1 MSLAVDLFLSLAPA
15 ERHVYRR
22 AICPVSAL
30 QRSAMCIAMNQTP
43 LLYLFAALLI
53 GVICPQTAALTN
65 PEIDTMIAE
74 MTIEEKI
81 GQLIMV
87 GFDGTQANETI
98 ETHIRERF
106 VGGIVLFSR
115 NIQSP
120 KQTAELTNQL
130 QRLAESTAHR
140 IPLFIGIDQEGG
152 WVIRLKEGATV
163 LPGNMALG
171 ATGSTELAERAGEI
185 TAVELAAVG
194 VNLNFA
200 PVMDVNNNPQN
211 PVIGRRSFGESP
223 ELVSRLGVAYI
234 RGLQHN
240 GVLGTAKHFPGH
252 GDTTVDSHFD
262 LPTVN
267 HDRERIHALE
277 LQPFRAAIDADVA
290 AIMTAHIVYPAF
302 DPDRPATLSPSVLT
316 DVLRKELGFDG
327 LLITDAMEMK
337 AIDDRYRSGEAAVMA
352 IEAGADIVMVLW
364 TLTKQIEVFD
374 ALLSAVKSGRI
385 SQARLDQS
393 VERILKSKATS
404 AFDRRF
410 VDVDAVGGAV
420 GTDAHKQLAQTIAS
434 QAITVVRN
442 RDNLL
447 PLKLEP
453 ETSVLILSASSSL
466 FENFKAHH
474 PNTVEASIPEKSETE
489 NILPQLTLQIKN
501 ADVVIAGIMNNDQ
514 AAFIQQMSVA
524 TKTPV
529 IVIALG
535 SPYTLQSCP
544 AVSASIATYDI
555 HHASV
560 SAAVDVILGAQKAQG
575 KLPVQLPIED

>member
-1 MSLAVDLFLSLAPA
+1 MTRQAYLN
-15 ERHVYRR
+15 
-22 AICPVSAL
+22 
-30 QRSAMCIAMNQTP
+30 AMPQKRFNEPMNQT
-43 LLYLFAALLI
+43 LFAYLFAVLLI
-53 GVICPQTAALTN
+53 GAVSAPIFALTN
-65 PEIDTMIAE
+65 PEINTMIAE
-74 MTIEEKI
+74 MTIEEKV

-87 GFDGTQANETI
+87 GFEGTQANEAI

-106 VGGIVLFSR
+106 VGGVVLFSR

-130 QRLAESTAHR
+130 QRLALSTTR
-140 IPLFIGIDQEGG
+140 QIPLFIGIDQEGG

-171 ATGSTELAERAGEI
+171 ATDSTELAERAGEI

-200 PVMDVNNNPQN
+200 PVVDVNNNPNN
-211 PVIGRRSFGESP
+211 PVIDRRSFGESP

-240 GVLGTAKHFPGH
+240 GMLATAKHFPGH

-267 HDRERIHALE
+267 HDLDRIHALE

-290 AIMTAHIVYPAF
+290 AIMTAHIIYPAF
-302 DPDRPATLSPSVLT
+302 DPDRPATLSPTILT
-316 DVLRKELGFDG
+316 NLLREELGFDG
-327 LLITDAMEMK
+327 LLITDDMEMK
-337 AIDDRYRSGEAAVMA
+337 AIDDRYQSGEAAVMA
-352 IEAGADIVMVLW
+352 VEAGADIVMVLW
-364 TLTKQIEVFD
+364 SPTKQIEVFE

-385 SQARLDQS
+385 SQARLNQS
-393 VERILKSKATS
+393 VERILKSKA
-404 AFDRRF
+404 AFNRRF
-410 VDVDAVGGAV
+410 IDPDAVRETV
-420 GTDAHKQLAQTIAS
+420 GTEAHRQLAQTIAA

-453 ETSVLILSASSSL
+453 ETSVLILTASSTLS
-466 FENFKAHH
+466 ENFKAHH
-474 PNTVEASIPEKSETE
+474 PNTTEARIPGKPEVEA
-489 NILPQLTLQIKN
+489 ILPQLIRG
-501 ADVVIAGIMNNDQ
+501 ADEADLVIAGIINNEQ
-514 AAFIQQMSVA
+514 AALVQQISLA

-529 IVIALG
+529 IIIALG
-535 SPYTLQSCP
+535 SPYTLRGCP
-544 AVSASIATYDI
+544 GASASIATYDF
-555 HHASV
+555 HDASV
-560 SAAVDVILGAQKAQG
+560 SAAVEVVLGAQAAQG

>member
-1 MSLAVDLFLSLAPA
+1 MHD
-15 ERHVYRR
+15 
-22 AICPVSAL
+22 
-30 QRSAMCIAMNQTP
+30 TP
-43 LLYLFAALLI
+43 LSYLFAALLI
-53 GVICPQTAALTN
+53 GVVSSPVSALTD
-65 PEIDTMIAE
+65 PEIDTMITE
-74 MTIEEKI
+74 MTIEEKV

-87 GFDGTQANETI
+87 GFEGTRANATI

-106 VGGIVLFSR
+106 VGGVVLFSR

-120 KQTAELTNQL
+120 QQTAELTNELRQL
-130 QRLAESTAHR
+130 ASATAR
-140 IPLFIGIDQEGG
+140 QIPLFIGIDQEGG

-171 ATGSTELAERAGEI
+171 ATDSTALAEVAGEI

-200 PVMDVNNNPQN
+200 PVMDVNNNLDN

-223 ELVSRLGVAYI
+223 ELVSRLGVPYI
-234 RGLQHN
+234 RGLQRK
-240 GVLGTAKHFPGH
+240 GVLATAKHFPGH

-302 DPDRPATLSPSVLT
+302 DPDRPATLSPTILT
-316 DVLRKELGFDG
+316 NLLREELGFDG
-327 LLITDAMEMK
+327 LLITDDMEMK

-352 IEAGADIVMVLW
+352 VEAGADIVMVLW
-364 TLTKQIEVFD
+364 TPTKQLEVFD

-385 SQARLDQS
+385 SQDRLDQS
-393 VERILKSKATS
+393 VKRILNSKEAT
-404 AFDRRF
+404 FDRRF
-410 VDVDAVGGAV
+410 VDVDAVGRTV
-420 GTDAHKQLAQTIAS
+420 GGDAHKRLAQTIAS
-434 QAITVVRN
+434 RAITLVRN

-453 ETSVLILSASSSL
+453 ETSVLILSDSPTL

-474 PNTVEASIPEKSETE
+474 PNTFEVRIPGK
-489 NILPQLTLQIKN
+489 PAGAQLQLQFPIRP
-501 ADVVIAGIMNNDQ
+501 ADADIIIFGITNDEQ
-514 AAFIQQMSVA
+514 AALVQQFSMGK
-524 TKTPV
+524 TTPV
-529 IVIALG
+529 VVIALG
-535 SPYTLQSCP
+535 SPYTLRGCP
-544 AVSASIATYDI
+544 DVSASLAAYDI
-555 HHASV
+555 HDASV
-560 SAAVDVILGAQKAQG
+560 SAAVEVIVGAREAQG

>member
-1 MSLAVDLFLSLAPA
+1 M
-15 ERHVYRR
+15 
-22 AICPVSAL
+22 
-30 QRSAMCIAMNQTP
+30 T
-43 LLYLFAALLI
+43 
-53 GVICPQTAALTN
+53 T
-65 PEIDTMIAE
+65 E
-74 MTIEEKI
+74 MTIEEKV

-87 GFDGTQANETI
+87 GFEGPQANEAI
-98 ETHIRERF
+98 EAHIRQRF
-106 VGGIVLFSR
+106 VGGVVLFSR
-115 NIQSP
+115 NIETP
-120 KQTAELTNQL
+120 RQTAELTNQL
-130 QRLAESTAHR
+130 QRLAEATAR
-140 IPLFIGIDQEGG
+140 QIPLFIGIDQEGG

-171 ATGSTELAERAGEI
+171 ATDSTELAERAGEI
-185 TAVELAAVG
+185 TAIELAAVG

-200 PVMDVNNNPQN
+200 PVVDVNNNPDN
-211 PVIGRRSFGESP
+211 PVIDRRSFGESP

-234 RGLQHN
+234 HGLQRN

-290 AIMTAHIVYPAF
+290 AIMTAHIIYHAF
-302 DPDRPATLSPSVLT
+302 DADRPATLSPTILT
-316 DVLRKELGFDG
+316 NLLRNELGFDG
-327 LLITDAMEMK
+327 LIITDDMEMK

-352 IEAGADIVMVLW
+352 VEAGADIVMVLW
-364 TLTKQIEVFD
+364 SPTKQIEVFD
-374 ALLSAVKSGRI
+374 ALLSAVKRGRI

-393 VERILKSKATS
+393 VSRILKSKAA

-410 VDVDAVGGAV
+410 VDPDAVGGTV
-420 GTDAHKQLAQTIAS
+420 GTDAHQQLAQTIAS

-442 RDNLL
+442 RSNLL

-453 ETSVLILSASSSL
+453 ETNVLILSKSSTL
-466 FENFKAHH
+466 FESFKAHH
-474 PNTVEASIPEKSETE
+474 PNTVEARIPEKSEVE
-489 NILPQLTLQIKN
+489 SILPQLIPQVEN

-514 AAFIQQMSVA
+514 AAFIQQISLG
-524 TKTPV
+524 TTTPV

-535 SPYTLQSCP
+535 SPYTLRGCP
-544 AVSASIATYDI
+544 AASASLAAYDL
-555 HHASV
+555 HNASV
-560 SAAVDVILGAQKAQG
+560 SAAVEVIIGAQAAQG

>member
-1 MSLAVDLFLSLAPA
+1 MQHAPLS
-15 ERHVYRR
+15 
-22 AICPVSAL
+22 
-30 QRSAMCIAMNQTP
+30 
-43 LLYLFAALLI
+43 YLFAVLLI
-53 GVICPQTAALTN
+53 GVICPQTSALTD
-65 PEIDTMIAE
+65 PEIDTMIDE
-74 MTIEEKI
+74 MTIEEKV

-87 GFDGTQANETI
+87 GFDGTQANEVI
-98 ETHIRERF
+98 EAHIRERF
-106 VGGIVLFSR
+106 VGGVVLFSR

-130 QRLAESTAHR
+130 QQLAQTTTR
-140 IPLFIGIDQEGG
+140 QIPLFIGIDQEGG
-152 WVIRLKEGATV
+152 WVIRLREGATV

-171 ATGSTELAERAGEI
+171 ATDSTALAERAGEI

-200 PVMDVNNNPQN
+200 PVVDVNNNPQN
-211 PVIGRRSFGESP
+211 PVIDRRSFGESS

-240 GVLGTAKHFPGH
+240 GVLATAKHFPGH

-267 HDRERIHALE
+267 HDRERVHTLE

-302 DPDRPATLSPSVLT
+302 DPERPATLSPAILT
-316 DVLRKELGFDG
+316 DLLRKELGFDG
-327 LLITDAMEMK
+327 LLITDDMEMK

-352 IEAGADIVMVLW
+352 VEAGTDIVMVLW
-364 TLTKQIEVFD
+364 TPTKQIEVFE

-385 SQARLDQS
+385 TQARLDQS
-393 VERILKSKATS
+393 VKRILKSKGA
-404 AFDRRF
+404 AFNRRF
-410 VDVDAVGGAV
+410 VDPDAVGETV
-420 GTDAHKQLAQTIAS
+420 GTDVHQQLAQTIAS

-453 ETSVLILSASSSL
+453 ETSVLILSASSAL
-466 FENFKAHH
+466 FESFKARH
-474 PNTVEASIPEKSETE
+474 PNTFEARIPEKPAGAQLMLQ
-489 NILPQLTLQIKN
+489 LPIRPKD
-501 ADVVIAGIMNNDQ
+501 ADVIIAGITNNEQ
-514 AAFIQQMSVA
+514 AGLIHQMSLG
-524 TKTPV
+524 KTTPI
-529 IVIALG
+529 IVIAFG
-535 SPYTLQSCP
+535 SPYALRYCP
-544 AVSASIATYDI
+544 FVSASLAAYDI
-555 HHASV
+555 HKASV
-560 SAAVDVILGAQKAQG
+560 SAAVEVIVGAQEAQG

>member
-1 MSLAVDLFLSLAPA
+1 MHDVPIS
-15 ERHVYRR
+15 
-22 AICPVSAL
+22 
-30 QRSAMCIAMNQTP
+30 
-43 LLYLFAALLI
+43 YLFAALLI
-53 GVICPQTAALTN
+53 GAISPPIAALTD

-74 MTIEEKI
+74 MTIEEKV

-87 GFDGTQANETI
+87 GFEGTQANETV

-106 VGGIVLFSR
+106 VGGVVLFSR
-115 NIQSP
+115 NIESP
-120 KQTAELTNQL
+120 QQTAELTNELQQL
-130 QRLAESTAHR
+130 TSATEHQ

-171 ATGSTELAERAGEI
+171 ATDSIELAERAGEI

-211 PVIGRRSFGESP
+211 PVIDRRSFGESS
-223 ELVSRLGVAYI
+223 ELVSRLGVPYI

-240 GVLGTAKHFPGH
+240 GVLATAKHFPGH
-252 GDTTVDSHFD
+252 GDTTVDSHFA

-267 HDRERIHALE
+267 HGRERIHALE

-302 DPDRPATLSPSVLT
+302 DAARPATLSPTILT
-316 DVLRKELGFDG
+316 DLLRQELGFDG
-327 LLITDAMEMK
+327 LLITDDMEMK
-337 AIDDRYRSGEAAVMA
+337 AIDDRYQSGEAAVMA

-364 TLTKQIEVFD
+364 TPAKQVGVFD
-374 ALLSAVKSGRI
+374 ALLSAVKNGRI

-393 VERILKSKATS
+393 VERILKSKEG

-410 VDVDAVGGAV
+410 VDVNAVGGIV
-420 GTDAHKQLAQTIAS
+420 GGDAHKQLAETIAS
-434 QAITVVRN
+434 RAITVVGN

-447 PLKLEP
+447 PLALKP
-453 ETSVLILSASSSL
+453 ETSVLILNESPTL
-466 FENFKAHH
+466 FESFKAHH
-474 PNTVEASIPEKSETE
+474 PNTVEVRIPEQPEVE
-489 NILPQLTLQIKN
+489 ALLPQLTLQIKN

-514 AAFIQQMSVA
+514 AAFIQQVSLV
-524 TKTPV
+524 TTTPV
-529 IVIALG
+529 IVTALG
-535 SPYTLQSCP
+535 SPYTLRGCP
-544 AVSASIATYDI
+544 GVSASLAAYDL
-555 HHASV
+555 HDASV
-560 SAAVDVILGAQKAQG
+560 SAAVEVIVGAREAQG
-575 KLPVQLPIED
+575 KLPIQLPIEP

>member
-1 MSLAVDLFLSLAPA
+1 MQ
-15 ERHVYRR
+15 H
-22 AICPVSAL
+22 
-30 QRSAMCIAMNQTP
+30 TP
-43 LLYLFAALLI
+43 LSYLFAALLI
-53 GVICPQTAALTN
+53 GAICPPTAALTSS
-65 PEIDTMIAE
+65 EIDTMITE
-74 MTIEEKI
+74 MTIEEKV

-87 GFDGTQANETI
+87 GFEGTQANEAI
-98 ETHIRERF
+98 EAHIRERY

-120 KQTAELTNQL
+120 KQTAELANQL

-185 TAVELAAVG
+185 TAAELAAVG
-194 VNLNFA
+194 VNFNFA
-200 PVMDVNNNPQN
+200 PVMDVNNNPRN
-211 PVIGRRSFGESP
+211 PVIGRRSFGGSP
-223 ELVSRLGVAYI
+223 ELVSRLGAAYI
-234 RGLQHN
+234 RGLQRN

-267 HDRERIHALE
+267 HDLDRIHALE

-302 DPDRPATLSPSVLT
+302 DADRPATLSPSILT

-327 LLITDAMEMK
+327 LLVTDDMEMK

-364 TLTKQIEVFD
+364 TPTKQNEVFD

-393 VERILKSKATS
+393 VERILKSKGTS
-404 AFDRRF
+404 AFERRF
-410 VDVDAVGGAV
+410 VDPDAVEGTV
-420 GTDAHKQLAQTIAS
+420 GTDVHKQLAQTIAS

-447 PLKLEP
+447 PLKLES
-453 ETSVLILSASSSL
+453 ETSVLILSASSTL

-474 PNTVEASIPEKSETE
+474 PNTVEAKIPQKPEAE
-489 NILPQLTLQIKN
+489 NILPQLTLQIKS

-514 AAFIQQMSVA
+514 AAFIQQISVA
-524 TKTPV
+524 TTTPV

-535 SPYTLQSCP
+535 SPYTLQRCP
-544 AVSASIATYDI
+544 AASTSIATYDI
-555 HHASV
+555 HDASV
-560 SAAVDVILGAQKAQG
+560 SAAVDVILGAQEAQG
-575 KLPVQLPIED
+575 KLPIQLPIED

>member
-1 MSLAVDLFLSLAPA
+1 
-15 ERHVYRR
+15 
-22 AICPVSAL
+22 
-30 QRSAMCIAMNQTP
+30 
-43 LLYLFAALLI
+43 
-53 GVICPQTAALTN
+53 
-65 PEIDTMIAE
+65 MIAE
-74 MTIEEKI
+74 MTIEEKV

-185 TAVELAAVG
+185 TAAELAAVG

-211 PVIGRRSFGESP
+211 PVIGRRSFGGSP

-302 DPDRPATLSPSVLT
+302 DPDRPATLSPGILT
-316 DVLRKELGFDG
+316 DLLRGELGFDG

-410 VDVDAVGGAV
+410 VDVDAVGGTV

-535 SPYTLQSCP
+535 SPYTLQWLPRRLRIHRHLRYPRRLRLRSRRRNSRSTG
-544 AVSASIATYDI
+544 SARQTASPIANRGLEN
-555 HHASV
+555 HHMTV
-560 SAAVDVILGAQKAQG
+560 H
-575 KLPVQLPIED
+575 LPVT

>member
-1 MSLAVDLFLSLAPA
+1 MHD
-15 ERHVYRR
+15 
-22 AICPVSAL
+22 
-30 QRSAMCIAMNQTP
+30 TP
-43 LLYLFAALLI
+43 LSYLFVALLI
-53 GVICPQTAALTN
+53 GAVSSPIFARTDPD
-65 PEIDTMIAE
+65 IDTMIAE
-74 MTIEEKI
+74 MTIEEKV

-87 GFDGTQANETI
+87 GFEGTQANEAI

-106 VGGIVLFSR
+106 VGGVVLFSR

-120 KQTAELTNQL
+120 QQTAELTNELQQL
-130 QRLAESTAHR
+130 AGATAR
-140 IPLFIGIDQEGG
+140 QIPLFIGIDQEGG
-152 WVIRLKEGATV
+152 WVIRLREGATV

-200 PVMDVNNNPQN
+200 PVMDVNNNLDN
-211 PVIGRRSFGESP
+211 PVIDRRSFGESP

-234 RGLQHN
+234 HGLQGN

-267 HDRERIHALE
+267 HDVDRIRALE

-302 DPDRPATLSPSVLT
+302 DTDRPATLSPTILT
-316 DVLRKELGFDG
+316 NLLRKELGFDG
-327 LLITDAMEMK
+327 LLITDDMEMK
-337 AIDDRYRSGEAAVMA
+337 AIDDRYLSGEAAVMA
-352 IEAGADIVMVLW
+352 VEAGADIVMVLW
-364 TLTKQIEVFD
+364 TPPKQIEVFD

-393 VERILKSKATS
+393 VERILKNKEA
-404 AFDRRF
+404 AFNRRF
-410 VDVDAVGGAV
+410 VDPDAVGGTV

-434 QAITVVRN
+434 QAITVVGNRN
-442 RDNLL
+442 NLL

-453 ETSVLILSASSSL
+453 ETSVLILSASSAL
-466 FENFKAHH
+466 FESFKGHY
-474 PNTVEASIPEKSETE
+474 PNTVEVEIPQKPEVES
-489 NILPQLTLQIKN
+489 ILPQLIAQAEN
-501 ADVVIAGIMNNDQ
+501 ADVVIAGIINDEQ
-514 AAFIQQMSVA
+514 AALVQQMSLG
-524 TKTPV
+524 TTTPV

-535 SPYTLQSCP
+535 SPYTLRGCP
-544 AVSASIATYDI
+544 GVSASLAAYDI
-555 HHASV
+555 HDASV
-560 SAAVDVILGAQKAQG
+560 SAAVEVIIGAQAAQG
-575 KLPVQLPIED
+575 KLPVQLSIGD

>member
-1 MSLAVDLFLSLAPA
+1 MHD
-15 ERHVYRR
+15 
-22 AICPVSAL
+22 AL
-30 QRSAMCIAMNQTP
+30 
-43 LLYLFAALLI
+43 LLYLSVALLI
-53 GVICPQTAALTN
+53 GVISSQTFALTD
-65 PEIDTMIAE
+65 PEIDTMITE
-74 MTIEEKI
+74 MTIEEKV

-87 GFDGTQANETI
+87 GFEGTQPNETI

-106 VGGIVLFSR
+106 VGGVVLFSR

-120 KQTAELTNQL
+120 QQTAELTNEL
-130 QRLAESTAHR
+130 QRLASATAR
-140 IPLFIGIDQEGG
+140 QIPLFIGIDQEGG

-171 ATGSTELAERAGEI
+171 ATDSTELAERAGEV

-211 PVIGRRSFGESP
+211 PVIDRRSFGESA

-234 RGLQHN
+234 HGLQDN
-240 GVLGTAKHFPGH
+240 GILGTAKHFPGH

-277 LQPFRAAIDADVA
+277 LHPFRAAIDADVA

-302 DPDRPATLSPSVLT
+302 DADRPATLSPTILT
-316 DVLRKELGFDG
+316 DLLRKELGFDG
-327 LLITDAMEMK
+327 LIITDDMEMK

-352 IEAGADIVMVLW
+352 VEAGADIVMVLW
-364 TLTKQIEVFD
+364 SPTKQIEVFD

-393 VERILKSKATS
+393 VKRILKNKAA

-410 VDVDAVGGAV
+410 VDLDAVGGTV
-420 GTDAHKQLAQTIAS
+420 GTDAHQQLAQTIAS
-434 QAITVVRN
+434 QAITVVKN

-447 PLKLEP
+447 PLKLKP
-453 ETSVLILSASSSL
+453 ETSVLILSKSLSL
-466 FENFKAHH
+466 FESFKAHH
-474 PNTVEASIPEKSETE
+474 PNTVEARIPEKSEVE
-489 NILPQLTLQIKN
+489 GILPQLILQAEN
-501 ADVVIAGIMNNDQ
+501 ADAVIAGIINDEQ
-514 AAFIQQMSVA
+514 AALVQRISLE
-524 TKTPV
+524 TKTPI

-535 SPYTLQSCP
+535 SPYTLRDCP
-544 AVSASIATYDI
+544 AVSVSLAAYDT
-555 HHASV
+555 HDASV
-560 SAAVDVILGAQKAQG
+560 SAAVEVIVGAREAQG
-575 KLPVQLPIED
+575 KLPVRLSIGP